1 MASQRRKGIEEFE
14 LPVHKS
20 IPLTEMEAF
29 TWFLYGERKIGKTSL
44 IAEFE
49 DVYFLM
55 FEPGGSA
62 LAINQTYVR
71 DWRFFVNK
79 VIPKLEMRPNYCRA
93 VCIDTGFMCYERCV
107 EFGMKEHELDSP
119 SDESWG
125 NAWKYFFREFRDAHQ
140 RILDAGISIICV
152 AHSALQTIKKRN
164 GLEYTRIKV
173 NLGKQAAE
181 YYGGTFDVVAYYH
194 YDENGNRVLQ
204 LRGDAEVDAGVR
216 IKNHFDYTNG
226 EHIKILPLGD
236 RDEVDAYKR
245 LKQAFNNELSMK
257 GGSTQSAEVAKYV

>member
-1 MASQRRKGIEEFE
+1 MALKKGIEEFE
-14 LPVHKS
+14 LPTGKS

-29 TWFLYGERKIGKTSL
+29 TWFIYGERKIGKTTL
-44 IAEFE
+44 VDEFE

-79 VIPKLEMRPNYCRA
+79 IIPKLEKRPNYCRA

-107 EFGMKEHELDSP
+107 EFCMKELELESP
-119 SDESWG
+119 SDEAWG
-125 NAWKYFFREFRDAHQ
+125 NAWKYIAKEFRDAHQ
-140 RILDAGISIICV
+140 RLIDAGFSIICV
-152 AHSALQTIKKRN
+152 AHSELLTIKKRN
-164 GLEYTRIKV
+164 GLEYTRVRV
-173 NLGKQAAE
+173 NLGKQATA

-194 YDENGNRVLQ
+194 YDESGNRVLQ
-204 LRGDAEVDAGVR
+204 IRGDAEVDAGLR
-216 IKNHFDYTNG
+216 IKNHFNYTNG

-236 RDEVDAYKR
+236 EDEADAFRR
-245 LKQAFNNELSMK
+245 LKIAFNNKLSVK
-257 GGSTQSAEVAKYV
+257 GGTAQKAERKRYL